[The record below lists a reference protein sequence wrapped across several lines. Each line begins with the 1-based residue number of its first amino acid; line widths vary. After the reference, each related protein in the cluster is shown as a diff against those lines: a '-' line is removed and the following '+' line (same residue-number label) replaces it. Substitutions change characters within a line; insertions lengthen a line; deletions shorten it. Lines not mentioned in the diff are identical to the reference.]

1 MTNPNFRKSYGWVVP
16 TQPPLWADVSNN
28 LITENQDL
36 DYFSLIAEGVERSC
50 PLDASY
56 AKFTTEQFKF
66 DDDYEAYY
74 GI

>member
-1 MTNPNFRKSYGWVVP
+1 MKNPNFRKSFGWYIP
-16 TQPPLWADVSNN
+16 PPKPLWAVVSDG

-36 DYFSLIAEGVERSC
+36 DYFSLSVEDTHPRC
-50 PLDASY
+50 PEINDY
-56 AKFTTEQFKF
+56 AKYTIEQFKF